1 MYRSDAPSV
10 KSATSNTTRITRSS
24 PQKSHPDSHPI
35 LKMTP
40 DNNSV
45 ELITKSDKK
54 KMSVR
59 HKKSPSKDQTPESN
73 IRSNNSSHSKVVDE
87 PFIVNIY
94 NIFVE
99 T

>member
-1 MYRSDAPSV
+1 MLRSDAPSV
-10 KSATSNTTRITRSS
+10 KSATSNSTRITRSS
-24 PQKSHPDSHPI
+24 PQKSSNPDSHPI
-35 LKMTP
+35 LTMNP

-45 ELITKSDKK
+45 ELISDKK
-54 KMSVR
+54 KKSVR